1 MATIAG
7 RYEITAKLGEGGMG
21 VVFRAYDPP
30 PLDRE
35 VAVKTLHEFAD
46 PLALELF
53 YKECSALKSISHP
66 NIVEIFDMGEYDDGG
81 QRKPFFV
88 MPLLPGQTLDQLI
101 KRASHRLTIDRV
113 VEIFAQTCRGLQ
125 AAHERGLVHRDL
137 KPSNIFVMADDSVKI
152 IDFGVAHTVSALS
165 RTTGFDKGTLL
176 YMAPE
181 QVQHK
186 PVSPQSDIYSLG
198 VTLYEALTRRQPFRG
213 ATEDAVI
220 QAILTLIPPP
230 ASDLN
235 PAVSQVISRVVHK
248 AMAKQPWNRFDTARE
263 FGDTLQKAARNE
275 AIAIFDPSRTQ
286 PRIQTATKA
295 LDRGDYQ
302 FAGEIVGELE
312 AEGNIDPQITLLRTQ
327 IDQISRQRTIAQLLD
342 SAKARFEEDED
353 PLALSKLQEVFNLD
367 PTNVLA
373 LSLKSKID
381 DRRSDRQIEKWIQL
395 AQQHVNNHSYG
406 HAREALQNAL
416 TLRPKDSRA
425 SKLMKAIELE
435 EQEYVRLRQ
444 EKVEIYQAAVNAW
457 KNGEVSQALSR
468 MRLVLDLDQK
478 APDVTSPDAAGAY
491 QAFYDRI
498 RVEHDTI
505 NSAYAEARRHL
516 ADRRF
521 AQALKI
527 CQQFLEKYSGHA
539 LFQALEFDI
548 EEQQRQQLS
557 AYIADVERRLDSE
570 PDLNAKVNLVREA
583 VAEYPEEEHFRR
595 LATVLEDKRNLV
607 NSIVERARVHEAG
620 GQIAE
625 ALGDL
630 ETLRTI
636 YGTYPGLAF
645 EKERLQKRL
654 EQQTRNAART
664 RWVRQIDG
672 QLEAGNFA
680 RADELLDMAQAE
692 FADDTE
698 LVELRGL
705 ARQGKERTARAD
717 ELVTEGQ
724 QLCARGQFEQ
734 GVDLLRIALQ
744 LDDRTGVRQVLRDLF
759 VTRAQDSLNTDW
771 RAVEAF
777 ADRALELDA
786 NHALARSLRAQALDQ
801 KREEEIPQL
810 ASQARRL
817 QAAGDFAGA
826 LAEVEKGLAAYP
838 GDARLSAIA
847 EALRKELKR
856 AAPAPPAVVDGVGA
870 ATAPPAT
877 VDGVGAATAPP
888 AVVEGIGATP
898 TPPGVVE
905 AASVAAVAPSLP
917 PAPAA
922 DADRTRLVLD
932 RRATQAPSAATG
944 ATAEKERPARTPAP
958 ASIATRR
965 PMPWKLIAGATAAVL
980 VVALVALLNRRSV
993 DDPPPVSAAPLE
1005 VQQPPPATTAE
1016 QPPSAPALVA
1026 LTFQRLPPG
1035 LQVSIDGASI
1045 GSVGADG
1052 QLSHPGVSPGPH
1064 KLSFVMAG
1072 YEPLTIEKTFTGPEA
1087 VALSVNDVPL
1097 KRIAAGLELMADA
1110 GTQITI
1116 SQNGKM
1122 IQRVTGPSKLS
1133 IPAGTYNVEAT
1144 GPAGVPITRDVS
1156 VSSGATQALDVRT
1169 IIVSGMELFDLSGW
1183 KRDENWFMRRGGGF
1197 ALYSRS
1203 IADSRYTFT
1212 IRLDRNG
1219 NPFSTSSRLK
1229 WVVGYVDNNTHVM
1242 MQLDKD
1248 ALYRLDVVGGASQ
1261 QVRIPHRIP
1270 TNVPFVHLNVQ
1281 VSGARLI
1288 HQYSVDG
1295 SNWQQLD
1302 SWTRTPN
1309 GPEGG
1314 RRTPLDGRFGFF
1326 LQGDEEV
1333 FVSNFLNHPELH

>member
-7 RYEITAKLGEGGMG
+7 RYEITAKLGQGGMG

-53 YKECSALKSISHP
+53 YKECAALKSISHP
-66 NIVEIFDMGEYDDGG
+66 NIVEIFDIGEFDDGG
-81 QRKPFFV
+81 HRKPFFV
-88 MPLLPGQTLDQLI
+88 MPLLPGQTLDELI

-113 VEIFAQTCRGLQ
+113 VEILAQTCRGLQ
-125 AAHERGLVHRDL
+125 AAHEHGLVHRDL

-152 IDFGVAHTVSALS
+152 IDFGVAHAVSAQS
-165 RTTGFDKGTLL
+165 RATGFDKGTLL

-186 PVSPQSDIYSLG
+186 PVSAQSDIYALG

-213 ATEDAVI
+213 ATEQAVI

-235 PAVSQVISRVVHK
+235 PAVSQIISRVVHK

-275 AIAIFDPSRTQ
+275 PIAIFDPSRTQ

-295 LDRGDYQ
+295 LERGDYQ

-327 IDQISRQRTIAQLLD
+327 IDQVTRQRTIAQLLD
-342 SAKARFEEDED
+342 SAKARYEEDED
-353 PLALSKLQEVFNLD
+353 PLALSKLQEVLNLD

-416 TLRPKDSRA
+416 VLRPMDSRA
-425 SKLMKAIELE
+425 SKLLKAIELE
-435 EQEYVRLRQ
+435 EQEYVRVRR
-444 EKVEIYQAAVNAW
+444 EKVQIYQAAVNAW
-457 KNGEVSQALSR
+457 TNGEISQALSR
-468 MRLVLDLDQK
+468 MRLVLDLDEK
-478 APDVTSPDAAGAY
+478 APDVTAPDASGAY
-491 QAFYDRI
+491 QAFYDKI
-498 RVEHDTI
+498 RSEHDAI
-505 NSAYAEARRHL
+505 NNAYAEARRLL
-516 ADRRF
+516 ADRHF
-521 AQALKI
+521 TEALQI
-527 CQQFLEKYSGHA
+527 CQQFLDKYSGHA
-539 LFQALEFDI
+539 LFQSLKFDV

-557 AYIADVERRLDSE
+557 AYIADVERRLESE
-570 PDLNAKVNLVREA
+570 PDLDAKVNLVREA
-583 VAEYPEEEHFRR
+583 VNEYPKEEHFRR
-595 LATVLEDKRNLV
+595 LAAVLEDKRNLV
-607 NSIVERARVHEAG
+607 NSIVERARLHEAG

-636 YGTYPGLAF
+636 HSAYAGLGF

-654 EQQTRNAART
+654 EQQTRDAART

-672 QLEAGNFA
+672 QLETGNFA
-680 RADELLDMAQAE
+680 RADELLDQAQAE

-698 LVELRGL
+698 LVELRKL
-705 ARQGKERTARAD
+705 AHQGRERTARAD
-717 ELVTEGQ
+717 ELVAEGQ

-734 GVDLLRIALQ
+734 GVDLLKIALE
-744 LDDRTGVRQVLRDLF
+744 LDDRTGVRQALRDLF
-759 VTRAQDSLNTDW
+759 VTRAQESLNTDW
-771 RAVEAF
+771 RVVEAF

-826 LAEVEKGLAAYP
+826 LAEVEKGLSAYP
-838 GDARLSAIA
+838 GDDRLTAIA

-856 AAPAPPAVVDGVGA
+856 ASPAPPPVVKAESRKSASPAETAPAHDMERTRLVPERRVSEPVPPTPAVTPNAESRPTKAARRVPWKPIAVTTVAVAVVGLLAVLSRQGVRDTQSELSAPAPEVPTAPAPPPPDPQA
-870 ATAPPAT
+870 PAT
-877 VDGVGAATAPP
+877 
-888 AVVEGIGATP
+888 
-898 TPPGVVE
+898 
-905 AASVAAVAPSLP
+905 
-917 PAPAA
+917 
-922 DADRTRLVLD
+922 
-932 RRATQAPSAATG
+932 
-944 ATAEKERPARTPAP
+944 
-958 ASIATRR
+958 
-965 PMPWKLIAGATAAVL
+965 
-980 VVALVALLNRRSV
+980 
-993 DDPPPVSAAPLE
+993 
-1005 VQQPPPATTAE
+1005 
-1016 QPPSAPALVA
+1016 PALVA
-1026 LTFQRLPPG
+1026 LSLERLPPG
-1035 LQVSIDGASI
+1035 MQVSVDGTSI
-1045 GSVGADG
+1045 GTVGPDG

-1064 KLSFVMAG
+1064 TLSFAMMG
-1072 YEPLTIEKTFTGPEA
+1072 YEPLTIERTFTGPEA
-1087 VALSVNDVPL
+1087 IALSVTDLAL
-1097 KRIAAGLELMADA
+1097 KRASGSLEVTADP
-1110 GTQITI
+1110 GTQLTV
-1116 SQNGKM
+1116 SQNGRM
-1122 IQRVTGPSKLS
+1122 IQRGTGSSKLS
-1133 IPAGTYNVEAT
+1133 LPEGNYLLEAS
-1144 GPAGVPITRDVS
+1144 GPAAVPVTRNLS
-1156 VSSGATQALDVRT
+1156 VSSGVTQALDLRSV
-1169 IIVSGMELFDLSGW
+1169 IVTGMESFDLSGW
-1183 KRDENWFMRRGGGF
+1183 KRDENWYTRRGGGF
-1197 ALYSRS
+1197 ALYNRA
-1203 IADSRYTFT
+1203 ITDGRYTFT
-1212 IRLDRNG
+1212 VRLDRNG
-1219 NPFSTSSRLK
+1219 NPFSSAARLK
-1229 WVVGYVDNNTHVM
+1229 WVIGFVDNNTHVM

-1248 ALYRLDVVGGASQ
+1248 ALYRADVVGGVSQ
-1261 QVRIPHRIP
+1261 FVRIAHRIP

-1281 VSGARLI
+1281 LSGPRLI

-1295 SNWQQLD
+1295 SNWQELD
-1302 SWTRTPN
+1302 SWIRTPP
-1309 GPEGG
+1309 GGAEGG

-1326 LQGDEEV
+1326 LQADEEV
-1333 FVSNFLNHPELH
+1333 FVSNFLNYPESR

>member
-1 MATIAG
+1 MTAGRHMATIAG

-35 VAVKTLHEFAD
+35 VAVKTLHEFTD

-66 NIVEIFDMGEYDDGG
+66 NIVEIFDMGEFDDEGH
-81 QRKPFFV
+81 RKPFFV

-101 KRASHRLTIDRV
+101 KRSSHRLTVDRV

-152 IDFGVAHTVSALS
+152 IDFGVAHAVSAQS
-165 RTTGFDKGTLL
+165 RTLGFDKGTLL

-186 PVSPQSDIYSLG
+186 PVSPQSDIYALG

-213 ATEDAVI
+213 ATEEAVI
-220 QAILTLIPPP
+220 QSILSLIPPP

-235 PAVSQVISRVVHK
+235 PAVSQVVSRVVHK

-263 FGDTLQKAARNE
+263 FGDTLQRAARNE
-275 AIAIFDPSRTQ
+275 AIEIFDPSRTQ
-286 PRIQTATKA
+286 PRIQTAAKA
-295 LDRGDYQ
+295 LERGDYQ

-327 IDQISRQRTIAQLLD
+327 VDQISRQRTIAQLLD
-342 SAKARFEEDED
+342 SAKARFEENED
-353 PLALSKLQEVFNLD
+353 PLALSKLQEVLNLD

-416 TLRPKDSRA
+416 NLRPKDSRA
-425 SKLMKAIELE
+425 SRLLKAIELE

-444 EKVEIYQAAVNAW
+444 EKVAIYQAAVNAW

-468 MRLVLDLDQK
+468 MRLVLDLDHK
-478 APDVTSPDAAGAY
+478 APDVTAPDASGAY
-491 QAFYDRI
+491 QAFYDKI
-498 RVEHDTI
+498 RVEHDAI

-516 ADRRF
+516 DDRRF
-521 AQALKI
+521 ARALTI
-527 CQQFLEKYSGHA
+527 CQQYLERYSGHA
-539 LFQALEFDI
+539 LFQSLKFDI

-570 PDLNAKVNLVREA
+570 ADLDAKVHLVREA
-583 VAEYPEEEHFRR
+583 VAEYPQEEHFRR

-607 NSIVERARVHEAG
+607 NSIVERARVHEAA
-620 GQIAE
+620 GQITE

-645 EKERLQKRL
+645 ERDRLQKRL
-654 EQQTRNAART
+654 EQQTRDAART
-664 RWVRQIDG
+664 RWVRQVDG

-705 ARQGKERTARAD
+705 AKQGKERTARAD
-717 ELVTEGQ
+717 ELVAEGQ

-734 GVDLLRIALQ
+734 GVDLLKIALE

-759 VTRAQDSLNTDW
+759 VARAQESLNSDW

-786 NHALARSLRAQALDQ
+786 NHALARSLRAQALDR

-826 LAEVEKGLAAYP
+826 LAEVEKGLASYP
-838 GDARLSAIA
+838 GDGRLSAIA
-847 EALRKELKR
+847 EALRKELRR
-856 AAPAPPAVVDGVGA
+856 ATQAPAP
-870 ATAPPAT
+870 
-877 VDGVGAATAPP
+877 
-888 AVVEGIGATP
+888 
-898 TPPGVVE
+898 
-905 AASVAAVAPSLP
+905 AS
-917 PAPAA
+917 
-922 DADRTRLVLD
+922 DAERTRLLTD
-932 RRATQAPSAATG
+932 RRATQAPVAPSAP
-944 ATAEKERPARTPAP
+944 EVEDIRPAP
-958 ASIATRR
+958 AAPITEPIPAPAPSPIEAPRR
-965 PMPWKLIAGATAAVL
+965 VPWKLIAGAAAVL
-980 VVALVALLNRRSV
+980 VVAIVALLGRQSI
-993 DDPPPVSAAPLE
+993 PEPQSASPASE
-1005 VQQPPPATTAE
+1005 VQPPAPVPLPATPAPE
-1016 QPPSAPALVA
+1016 PQAAPALVA
-1026 LTFQRLPPG
+1026 LTLERMPPG
-1035 LQVSIDGASI
+1035 VQVSLDGTSI

-1052 QLSHPGVSPGPH
+1052 SLSHPGVSPGPH
-1064 KLSFVMAG
+1064 KLTFVRSG
-1072 YEPLTIEKTFTGPEA
+1072 YEPLTIEKTFIGPDA
-1087 VALSVNDVPL
+1087 VALTVSDVPL
-1097 KRIAAGLELMADA
+1097 KRMAAGLELLADT
-1110 GTQITI
+1110 GTQLTI
-1116 SQNGKM
+1116 SQNGRT
-1122 IQRVTGPSKLS
+1122 IQRVNGASKLS
-1133 IPAGTYNVEAT
+1133 IPEGTYSVEAT
-1144 GPAGVPITRDVS
+1144 GPAGVPIVRTVS
-1156 VSSGATQALDVRT
+1156 VTSGATQTVDLRPL
-1169 IIVSGMELFDLSGW
+1169 IVSGMELFDLSAW
-1183 KRDENWFMRRGGGF
+1183 KRDENWFTRRGGGF
-1197 ALYSRS
+1197 ALYNRT
-1203 IADSRYTFT
+1203 IADGRYTFT
-1212 IRLDRNG
+1212 VRLDRNG

-1229 WVVGYVDNNTHVM
+1229 WVVGFVDNNTHVM
-1242 MQLDKD
+1242 LQLDKD
-1248 ALYRLDVVGGASQ
+1248 AFYRLDVVGGSSQ

-1270 TNVPFVHLNVQ
+1270 TNVPFVHLNLQ
-1281 VSGARLI
+1281 ISGARLI
-1288 HQYSVDG
+1288 HQYSIDG
-1295 SNWQQLD
+1295 SNWQELD
-1302 SWTRTPN
+1302 SWTRTPS
-1309 GPEGG
+1309 GPDGN

-1326 LQGDEEV
+1326 LLPDEEV
-1333 FVSNFLNHPELH
+1333 FVSNFLNHPEQ